1 MADNEERARSRRA
14 SRRRSCLKTIV
25 GNQQDDTTGS
35 TNLQPRRKS
44 KRVSFDHYRSVKI
57 FEKDSHE
64 KDEEDEKTEFLDK
77 TSHAEHDMDLTRLT
91 ELSPSGD
98 DLNETQKIQNFFK
111 LFSDDKP
118 TTKNGMDTTLGM
130 PSLHSESPHVN
141 NNKTILN
148 NYDVM
153 DEASETFVSFPL
165 DRTKA
170 EKETKISSADFLSN
184 FKSTKD
190 KSPKKDS
197 TINQILNAI
206 DTPPESSLVSG
217 KDFLAKLI
225 SHKTPSENDYP
236 PPGAIA
242 LELNNI
248 TILSEASMNITDDE
262 NQRELM
268 LNQLNMSAAIS
279 PSSNTKTSLEAHQE
293 TLTKDDPLENQTNID
308 KKGFQLTPTKAN
320 FRDKFADSSDLVTP
334 VQTVCVTP
342 DIETGAEPVAPST
355 ETPSFL
361 EDFKN
366 INVGPKANKSNET
379 TGSPFIKDF
388 KGMCVDSL
396 GDKSQTE
403 ISTEGPKSSTQI
415 QKGFSATPVSSYR
428 DYCSTFGKS
437 PNISN
442 ITKIALG
449 DSPTKTISIP
459 ATQTP
464 ILVTP
469 RRNAKETATSISNET
484 PSLSHDKLAPN
495 EDINSISQSQNV
507 ILVTPKRSVSKK
519 RPETAPVSEA
529 KSTGISLG
537 ETSAFAYVPMKRIK
551 LSNEAEPVKLPSVST
566 ILPRL
571 NQTSPKKNSI
581 APSSQEL
588 VASSQSPQ
596 LCIPTTATPKAN
608 PLKLLMEQKEASPP
622 KQFSSNIPL
631 HSTNTNTSLQT
642 KLSSPVKPLPINTL
656 PGGSP
661 PRILN
666 TDTKSSIQNE
676 DTNPQSQYKVADE
689 KKDSQ
694 NRRKT
699 YTLSKSDLPLVN
711 PSSPE
716 KTNVTEKPKND
727 RRLTFVIPPKPS
739 TTERSL
745 TEQSSLN
752 DKPKNQTI
760 VLEKVDQ
767 SESKK
772 AKSNKDRRLTIQDMI
787 LAGNEKCIDDS
798 TNFEQTLVFKPPI
811 ANSSMMVFPSDGLVS
826 TENTPKAPPLST
838 KETTSNETFVV
849 TETKQKA
856 TQNHTSQSLE
866 TPGSAEN
873 IDDQFIQS
881 GANEVPITNKTFVV
895 EEPSKMEKTSK
906 TLEMNFTK
914 ETLLVEEPTKT
925 SKTMEKTFTKE
936 TLPVDVSSFV
946 EEQASSLVSQA
957 IAEADLSIAKE
968 NQPTLPNEETLKNE
982 IVQQIMSQLAVSQ
995 ANTNIAESVPSQ
1007 QKDEIQRMVMNML
1020 QKYNLPTKETIT
1032 PVATADQTDR
1042 EPTELLMDVQAPDGM
1057 EDSEIT
1063 TNMKYLQNF
1072 DNNESIAEKQ
1082 TNKILQE
1089 ESPKTLAKSS
1099 PTFENESTSPV
1110 ELPKSTENLPS
1121 LERSLL
1127 KQPQGPGQSPKSLGQ
1142 KPSTPQN
1149 NATPTK
1155 DLTKQFDEGEQ
1166 TLRRSARKKTPSKR
1180 SGTITTELRRS
1191 SRHTTP
1197 VKPSTTSSSNDGNN
1211 QIHHATTSEIST
1223 TPGRRKSMRNKSH
1236 NEQKKENQ
1244 PTKEDA
1250 MDFENVADPFASKP
1264 KIRRDTADDID
1275 QTEKLPETDTV
1286 LERESTFTKITT
1298 DERLVK
1304 SFVRQTVYDAEKSVI
1319 RETADGFTKSVVET
1333 NDVVT
1338 RLVES
1343 NDVDMEKNVVVEKTL
1358 DSKEDDRNQTV
1369 DTKNQ
1374 TIDDFTTPK
1383 GTSSSKKKRR
1393 KRMNMPS
1400 SRKPKTKVMKEN
1412 SPPIQ
1417 KKKHNF
1423 QASDGSFT
1431 VEDLDDAT
1439 LLVNFPKYKHF
1450 HCLIKHQGDSLNDVI
1465 VGRNYHN
1472 TKQFKQGAQS
1482 LTAQDEWYYSCVEQ
1496 SISNQKLSEKYTD
1509 MTEVSN
1515 LISELK
1521 RLFTFWQPFIV
1532 DLYEV
1537 VRRSQGEVTFTD
1549 HSLTCEML
1557 DLVNYRGSFTFQAT
1571 FDLSAEKP
1579 KPIFWLQHDTRFK
1592 IHGLE
1597 DLTNDAVLQTSFFP
1611 VYHYYKMLREFQK
1624 TRINIEFDHENA
1636 GDVKKYE
1643 LALKAYL

>member
-1 MADNEERARSRRA
+1 MADNEKRAHSRRA

-25 GNQQDDTTGS
+25 GNKQDDTTGS

-44 KRVSFDHYRSVKI
+44 KTVSFDHYRSVKI
-57 FEKDSHE
+57 FEKDSPE

-153 DEASETFVSFPL
+153 DEASETFVTFPL
-165 DRTKA
+165 DRTTA

-190 KSPKKDS
+190 NYLQSNK
-197 TINQILNAI
+197 
-206 DTPPESSLVSG
+206 PPESSLVSG

-225 SHKTPSENDYP
+225 SHKTPSESDDP

-279 PSSNTKTSLEAHQE
+279 PSSKTKNSLEA
-293 TLTKDDPLENQTNID
+293 
-308 KKGFQLTPTKAN
+308 
-320 FRDKFADSSDLVTP
+320 
-334 VQTVCVTP
+334 
-342 DIETGAEPVAPST
+342 
-355 ETPSFL
+355 
-361 EDFKN
+361 
-366 INVGPKANKSNET
+366 
-379 TGSPFIKDF
+379 
-388 KGMCVDSL
+388 
-396 GDKSQTE
+396 
-403 ISTEGPKSSTQI
+403 QI

-537 ETSAFAYVPMKRIK
+537 ETSAFASVPMKRIK

-581 APSSQEL
+581 APSSQWL

-596 LCIPTTATPKAN
+596 LCIPTTATLKVN
-608 PLKLLMEQKEASPP
+608 PLKLLMEQKED
-622 KQFSSNIPL
+622 
-631 HSTNTNTSLQT
+631 TNTSVQT
-642 KLSSPVKPLPINTL
+642 KLSSLTKPLPINTL

-661 PRILN
+661 PQILN
-666 TDTKSSIQNE
+666 TDTISSIQNK
-676 DTNPQSQYKVADE
+676 DTNPQSQFKVADE
-689 KKDSQ
+689 KKDPQ

-699 YTLSKSDLPLVN
+699 YTLSK
-711 PSSPE
+711 
-716 KTNVTEKPKND
+716 
-727 RRLTFVIPPKPS
+727 
-739 TTERSL
+739 
-745 TEQSSLN
+745 
-752 DKPKNQTI
+752 
-760 VLEKVDQ
+760 
-767 SESKK
+767 
-772 AKSNKDRRLTIQDMI
+772 DRRLTIQDVI

-798 TNFEQTLVFKPPI
+798 TNFEQTLVFQPPI

-826 TENTPKAPPLST
+826 TENTPKAAPLST

-849 TETKQKA
+849 TETKQKP
-856 TQNHTSQSLE
+856 TQNHTSQSLQ

-895 EEPSKMEKTSK
+895 EEPSKMEKMSK

-914 ETLLVEEPTKT
+914 ETLVVEKPTKM

-936 TLPVDVSSFV
+936 TLPVDVSSLV

-1063 TNMKYLQNF
+1063 TSMKSLQNF
-1072 DNNESIAEKQ
+1072 DFDFEV
-1082 TNKILQE
+1082 
-1089 ESPKTLAKSS
+1089 SPTLAKSS

-1110 ELPKSTENLPS
+1110 EH
-1121 LERSLL
+1121 
-1127 KQPQGPGQSPKSLGQ
+1127 PKSLGQ

-1166 TLRRSARKKTPSKR
+1166 TLRRSARK
-1180 SGTITTELRRS
+1180 
-1191 SRHTTP
+1191 
-1197 VKPSTTSSSNDGNN
+1197 
-1211 QIHHATTSEIST
+1211 
-1223 TPGRRKSMRNKSH
+1223 
-1236 NEQKKENQ
+1236 
-1244 PTKEDA
+1244 
-1250 MDFENVADPFASKP
+1250 
-1264 KIRRDTADDID
+1264 
-1275 QTEKLPETDTV
+1275 
-1286 LERESTFTKITT
+1286 ITT

-1304 SFVRQTVYDAEKSVI
+1304 SFVCQTVYDAEKSVI
-1319 RETADGFTKSVVET
+1319 RETADGFTKNIVET

-1338 RLVES
+1338 SLVES

-1383 GTSSSKKKRR
+1383 VEKELRNPYTIHFERQSPMRRTTIILKQLPIAEEKRTSSSKKKRR

-1400 SRKPKTKVMKEN
+1400 SRKPKTKVTKEN

-1521 RLFTFWQPFIV
+1521 RLFSFWQPFIM

-1537 VRRSQGEVTFTD
+1537 VRRSQGEVNFTD

-1571 FDLSAEKP
+1571 FDLSVEKP
-1579 KPIFWLQHDTRFK
+1579 KPIFWLQHDTGFK

-1624 TRINIEFDHENA
+1624 TRINIEFDRENA
-1636 GDVKKYE
+1636 GDVKKFE
-1643 LALKAYL
+1643 LPFKAYL